1 MRRPLKR
8 RWRLSRWGLAL
19 ALAVAGEAG
28 ADAVDGGS
36 SPAPASGRKHA
47 SPGEGPGA
55 PARRV
60 ELDIPADSYFASAEG
75 RGFLKYLVRCRL
87 DADTEAFL
95 HLPGE
100 TLTFTGGV
108 GLAPE
113 WANRALSLAE
123 RRWVSACIYALSN
136 KLGRSVRVNLRAA
149 HPKIGEEA
157 DTIEEKTGY
166 PLHEGGFFGNLF
178 LAQPVSYVCEGADRE
193 KMLDFA
199 IGSLRLCAQPTANTT
214 ASGER
219 LSACGFIITGPCNS
233 PSSFVVGGERFEE
246 VVHSWLP
253 LQPQDH

>member
-1 MRRPLKR
+1 MRQPLKR

-19 ALAVAGEAG
+19 ALAAAGQAA
-28 ADAVDGGS
+28 ADAVGGGAY
-36 SPAPASGRKHA
+36 PVPASGREHA
-47 SPGEGPGA
+47 SAGHSPGT

-60 ELDIPADSYFASAEG
+60 ELDIPADSYFAGAEG
-75 RGFLKYLVRCRL
+75 RGFLKYLVRCAL

-123 RRWVSACIYALSN
+123 RRWVSACVYALSN

-149 HPKIGEEA
+149 HPKIDEQT
-157 DTIEEKTGY
+157 DTLEEKAAY

-178 LAQPVSYVCEGADRE
+178 LPQPVSYVCAGADRE

-199 IGSLRLCAQPTANTT
+199 IGSLRLCAQPTVNTT

-253 LQPQDH
+253 LKPQGD